1 MCIFAAILIN
11 VSKVKK
17 ILSLSALLTMFS
29 GLYAQVAPGRYWVQF
44 SDKNNS
50 PYSIN
55 RPEEFLSQRALD
67 RRAKFNIA
75 IDELD
80 IPVNQAYIDAVAG
93 CGAEILN
100 PSKWLN
106 GVTVRAVEPA
116 VVEAIEEL
124 DFVVQVRGCND
135 NSTKQEIKDKF
146 CFEKMSKS
154 EIEIEADSG
163 YYGLAYE
170 QINQINGVAIHDAG
184 YTGEGVL
191 IGICDGGFA
200 GADNISLFA
209 AAREEGRLLGTRDF
223 VHGGT
228 DVFNE
233 SAHGTAVWGLM
244 GGKIEN
250 TYVGTAPD
258 AMFFLCRTE
267 DVGTENVIEEYNWIS
282 GVELLDSIGADIMN
296 SSLSYITFDNPL
308 MNHTYYEMDGQT
320 AVITRGAEIA
330 CSRGLLVVNSAGNEG
345 NEQNVWRWM
354 GAPADAEHVF
364 TIGAVG
370 VDGIRA
376 PFSSIGPTYDDRI
389 KPDVMGHGYNVY
401 VAGSM
406 EGWFGRG
413 SGTSYSSPVICGMTA
428 CLMQAKPEKKPQEI
442 MDCLKK
448 SGNFSENP
456 DSFYGFGVPDYVN
469 ALNFLDVE
477 EVENDV
483 SEFINIY
490 PNPSNG
496 VIFVEF
502 GVEGDKNIQV
512 FNQLGRMIY
521 NIDIQD
527 DNSKIETFLTSLT
540 SGVYVVKMTCD
551 EKNISTK
558 LIKN

>member
-1 MCIFAAILIN
+1 M
-11 VSKVKK
+11 KK
-17 ILSLSALLTMFS
+17 FLLLFALLTMLS
-29 GLYAQVAPGRYWVQF
+29 GLFAQVAPGRYWVQF
-44 SDKNNS
+44 SDKNNT

-106 GVTVRAVEPA
+106 GVTVRAVEPS
-116 VVEAIEEL
+116 VVDAIKEL
-124 DFVVQVRGCND
+124 DFVAEVRGCYD
-135 NSTKQEIKDKF
+135 NSLKQQIKGKF
-146 CFEKMSKS
+146 YFEKVSEA
-154 EIEIEADSG
+154 EIEVAGGVAADSE
-163 YYGLAYE
+163 YYGLAFE
-170 QINQINGVAIHDAG
+170 QINQLNGVAIHDAG

-228 DVFNE
+228 AVFNE
-233 SAHGTAVWGLM
+233 SAHGTAVWGLI

-267 DVGTENVIEEYNWIS
+267 DVGTENVIEEYNWVS

-308 MNHTYYEMDGQT
+308 MNHTYYEMDGKT

-345 NEQNVWRWM
+345 SEQNEWRWM

-370 VDGIRA
+370 VDGVRA
-376 PFSSIGPTYDDRI
+376 PFSSIGPTYDERI

-401 VAGSM
+401 VTGSVDD
-406 EGWFGRG
+406 WFGRG

-428 CLMQAKPEKKPQEI
+428 CLMQAMPEKKPQEI
-442 MDCLKK
+442 MDCLRK
-448 SGNFSENP
+448 SGNYSDSP
-456 DSFYGFGVPDYVN
+456 DSFYGYGIPDYVK
-469 ALNFLDVE
+469 ALNYLDVKE
-477 EVENDV
+477 PENEA
-483 SEFINIY
+483 SELIKIY

-496 VIFVEF
+496 VIFVDF
-502 GVEGDKNIQV
+502 GVEGEKNVQV
-512 FNQLGRMIY
+512 FNQLGQMVY

-527 DNSKIETFLTSLT
+527 DNSEIETFLTSLA

>member
-1 MCIFAAILIN
+1 M
-11 VSKVKK
+11 KK
-17 ILSLSALLTMFS
+17 FLFMFTLLTMFS
-29 GLYAQVAPGRYWVQF
+29 GAFAQVAPSRYWVQF
-44 SDKNNS
+44 TDKNNS

-55 RPEEFLSQRALD
+55 HPEEFLSQRALD
-67 RRAKFNIA
+67 RRAKYNIA

-80 IPVNQAYIDAVAG
+80 IPVNQSYINAVAE

-106 GVTVRAVEPA
+106 GVTIRTFDPNIID
-116 VVEAIEEL
+116 AINAL
-124 DFVVQVRGCND
+124 DFVADVRGCVD
-135 NSTKQEIKDKF
+135 NPLKQEIKDKF
-146 CFEKMSKS
+146 YFENISKAELKINRGTVDS
-154 EIEIEADSG
+154 E
-163 YYGLAYE
+163 YYGYAFD
-170 QINQINGVAIHDAG
+170 QINQINGVALHDAG
-184 YTGEGVL
+184 YTGDGTL

-200 GADNISLFA
+200 GANNIALFA

-223 VHGGT
+223 VHGGV

-267 DVGTENVIEEYNWIS
+267 DVGSENIIEEYNWVS

-296 SSLSYITFDNPL
+296 SSLGYIDFDDPL
-308 MNHTYYEMDGQT
+308 MDHTYEQMDGQT
-320 AVITRGAEIA
+320 NVITRGAEIA

-345 NEQNVWRWM
+345 SEYNDWRWI

-370 VDGIRA
+370 VDGVRA
-376 PFSSIGPTYDDRI
+376 PFSSIGPTYDNRI

-401 VAGSM
+401 VTGSQDD
-406 EGWFGRG
+406 WFGTG

-428 CLMQAKPEKKPQEI
+428 CLMQAMPEKTPEEI
-442 MDCLKK
+442 RSCVRRA
-448 SGNFSENP
+448 GNHSENP
-456 DSFYGFGVPDYVN
+456 DCFYGYGIPDYVK
-469 ALNFLDVE
+469 ALNYLDINE
-477 EVENDV
+477 LENDA
-483 SEFINIY
+483 SELIKIY

-496 VIFVEF
+496 VIFVDF
-502 GVEGDKNIQV
+502 GVKGEKNIKV
-512 FNQLGRMIY
+512 FNQLGQMIY
-521 NIDIQD
+521 NIDIQS
-527 DNSKIETFLTSLT
+527 DNYEIETFLTKLN
-540 SGVYVVKMTCD
+540 SGVYIVKMTSA

-558 LIKN
+558 VIKN